1 MLNKQTL
8 LLSLFLA
15 IITFSCDND
24 ENNSPDEYTTIVA
37 NINGVVQKGPFT
49 SGSSITIQELSD
61 SFSPN
66 GTIYETVTNDDF
78 GTYSLNSTI
87 NSNYIEVITRGFY
100 FNEVSGNL
108 SSANLTLRSLVK
120 VNEEIASNINI
131 LTTLSRDRI
140 IYLVNEE
147 GLTFDNAQIK
157 AKEEVLTIFKI
168 TNTSS
173 ISDFDKMDLSKNTES
188 DAILIA
194 ISSILQ
200 GENSVAELSEL
211 ISKIILD
218 IKEDGILDSL
228 ETINKLT
235 ENSKKLSLFKIRE
248 NLENRYNS
256 LGLNI
261 SIPLFEK
268 YATRLFPL
276 VILSTIPEINEL
288 DVTNSYI
295 SVKFNKPINH
305 NTISEESFS
314 VKAENNVIEGVY
326 EYIENNSYEIIFK
339 PTIDFESSKNIS
351 ISINSNLKGI
361 DLTYLGSE
369 YTFNFT
375 TGSNDIIS
383 DLSNYYTFSNNIED
397 QSGNNR
403 HATANSTTNYSN
415 DISGN
420 SNSALFFNGNRT
432 SIDIPRSFDPI
443 NTEWTYSIWFKLD
456 DLASNNNNSQG
467 NTNDFYLLTRRDFDY
482 VSDCYL
488 RIDDSDDIIRTT
500 IDHGNYKI
508 SSNIKTTTNKWY
520 HVVMSY
526 SSNDLKIYVDG
537 ELKVTSALRFQ
548 SSFSNNEPFRINWF
562 YSGTSLGGI
571 SGSIDNVRLYERSL
585 NSNEVNEIYNEEK
598 N

>member
-1 MLNKQTL
+1 MLNKQSL
-8 LLSLFLA
+8 LLPLLFV
-15 IITFSCDND
+15 IITFSCSND
-24 ENNSPDEYTTIVA
+24 KNNSPVEETTIVA
-37 NINGVVQKGPFT
+37 NIKGVVQKGPFT
-49 SGSSITIQELSD
+49 SGSSITIQELGD

-78 GTYSLNSTI
+78 GTYSLNSSI

-168 TNTSS
+168 TNTNS
-173 ISDFDKMDLSKNTES
+173 ISDFAKMDLSKNTES

-218 IKEDGILDSL
+218 IKTDGTLDSL
-228 ETINKLT
+228 ETINKLK
-235 ENSKKLSLFKIRE
+235 ENSKKLNLFKIRE

-276 VILSTIPEINEL
+276 AILSTIPEINEL
-288 DVTNSYI
+288 EVTDSYI
-295 SVKFNKPINH
+295 SIKFNKPINP
-305 NTISEESFS
+305 NTISEKSLS
-314 VKAENNVIEGVY
+314 VKTENNVIEGGY
-326 EYIENNSYEIIFK
+326 EYIENNFYKIIFK

-361 DLTYLGSE
+361 DLTSLGSE

-375 TGSNDIIS
+375 TGSNDIVS

-403 HATANSTTNYSN
+403 HATTNSAATYSN

-420 SNSALFFNGNRT
+420 SNSALFFKGDRT
-432 SIDIPRSFDPI
+432 SIDIPRSFNPI

-456 DLASNNNNSQG
+456 RLPSQSTNG
-467 NTNDFYLLTRRDFDY
+467 NDVADFYLLTRRDFDY

-488 RIDDSDDIIRTT
+488 RIDDGDDIIRTT
-500 IDHGNYKI
+500 IDHGNYKVT
-508 SSNIKTTTNKWY
+508 SNVKVNPNTWY
-520 HVVMSY
+520 HVVMSN
-526 SSNDLKIYVDG
+526 SSETISIYING
-537 ELKVTSALRFQ
+537 ELKVTSDLRFK
-548 SSFSNNEPFRINWF
+548 SNFSNNEPFRINWS
-562 YSGTSLGGI
+562 YGQVDNI

-585 NSNEVNEIYNEEK
+585 NSNEVNELYTEEK